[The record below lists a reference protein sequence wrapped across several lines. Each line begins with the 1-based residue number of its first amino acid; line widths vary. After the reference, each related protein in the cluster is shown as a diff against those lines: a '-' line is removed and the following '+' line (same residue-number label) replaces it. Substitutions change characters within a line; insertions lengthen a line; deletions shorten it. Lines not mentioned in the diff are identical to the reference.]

1 MFLQFF
7 STPIFHEA
15 AGGTLPRHSSF
26 ITHRPSLSVSPFI
39 IHHSSPIAFR
49 FIIHSSSFI
58 TLACAFLS
66 SRYEWCQIFPAN
78 CLLAESLEKA
88 VDLGQI
94 ETRRCR
100 DLDANGPAVLR
111 VVHQESPVGPLSPSA
126 LLAVAARQVIVGSQ
140 WAALAI
146 RDALNGFQA
155 AAWK

>member
-1 MFLQFF
+1 MNGETR
-7 STPIFHEA
+7 SRHIKA
-15 AGGTLPRHSSF
+15 AP
-26 ITHRPSLSVSPFI
+26 RPSTAAQQSARIVLKQGGEVLP
-39 IHHSSPIAFR
+39 
-49 FIIHSSSFI
+49 
-58 TLACAFLS
+58 S
-66 SRYEWCQIFPAN
+66 SRDERRQIFTAN
-78 CLLAESLEKA
+78 RLLAEPFEQA

-94 ETRRCR
+94 ETGWSR

-111 VVHQESPVGPLSPSA
+111 VVHQESPASPLSPSA